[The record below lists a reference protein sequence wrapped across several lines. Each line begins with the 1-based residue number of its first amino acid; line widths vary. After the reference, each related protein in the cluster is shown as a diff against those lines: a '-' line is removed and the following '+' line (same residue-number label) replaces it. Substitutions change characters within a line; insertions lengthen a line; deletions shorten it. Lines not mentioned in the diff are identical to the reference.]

1 MNPDQ
6 LREYKRDKSKKF
18 NAKMRDLRLREKKR
32 ISDNQPDQQPDQQ
45 PDNTIDKQ
53 EKQDELSLQD
63 VMDIFE
69 TLDTKMDIIQTKLE
83 TIMENKLYE
92 PLETKLDLI
101 DNKLET
107 IMENKLYEPLDTKM
121 DIIQN
126 KLETIMENKLYEPL
140 ETNTPLPQFK
150 PIFFA

>member
-6 LREYKRDKSKKF
+6 LRAYKIQKSRAF
-18 NAKMRDLRLREKKR
+18 NAKSRELRLKEKAR
-32 ISDNQPDQQPDQQ
+32 QGNQGTAQDTTQGNQDDNL
-45 PDNTIDKQ
+45 T
-53 EKQDELSLQD
+53 LQD
-63 VMDIFE
+63 LMDIYE

-92 PLETKLDLI
+92 PLETK
-101 DNKLET
+101 
-107 IMENKLYEPLDTKM
+107 M

-126 KLETIMENKLYEPL
+126 KLETIIENKISEETFKTKL
-140 ETNTPLPQFK
+140 ENNTLLPQFK